1 MQKEEVVMTEEQYLD
16 TDPLL
21 MLNRSMDLSS
31 MQQSGSGVKAADNR
45 ETSSPAR
52 TATPAQAA
60 DLQQFLSPAADQRET
75 PVVGVARS
83 LSDATV
89 TAAGL
94 AVTVV
99 PQLNNDSV
107 LSNNRTSTS
116 HLAGTSNSHSAFS
129 PGQQINMPMTSTPNK
144 NLQSMTDGGL
154 SWHAS
159 TEGFVQDTVTDKSGA
174 GKSSS
179 LQQEVS
185 RLPESLGTR
194 IKNAAV
200 ANQSLAEQD
209 TLQSSD
215 DTSRSHNN
223 TTAMLS
229 RSLSPPEL
237 LPAMSPPG
245 CSSTPNVGSKR
256 ASLSQHH
263 HNDEDTDEDES
274 HTDDG
279 QNRSTASRD
288 PASKGLPVK
297 SKRGGSRGRRRSNE
311 KDVRHATRVRKPP
324 AKKARE
330 LLLYFYAKSNWNCS
344 NVGISVRVIV

>member
-1 MQKEEVVMTEEQYLD
+1 MQKEEVVLTEEQYLD

-52 TATPAQAA
+52 TVTPAQAA
-60 DLQQFLSPAADQRET
+60 DIQQFLSPAGDQHVT
-75 PVVGVARS
+75 PVVGGVARS

-89 TAAGL
+89 AAAGL
-94 AVTVV
+94 TVTVV
-99 PQLNNDSV
+99 PQHNDSV
-107 LSNNRTSTS
+107 LSNNQTSTS
-116 HLAGTSNSHSAFS
+116 HLGGTTDSHSAFS
-129 PGQQINMPMTSTPNK
+129 PRQQINMPMTSTPNK
-144 NLQSMTDGGL
+144 NLHSLADGGL

-159 TEGFVQDTVTDKSGA
+159 TEGFVQDTVTNKSGA

-185 RLPESLGTR
+185 GPPESLGTR

-200 ANQSLAEQD
+200 ANQSLTDQD
-209 TLQSSD
+209 TLQSSE
-215 DTSRSHNN
+215 DTSRGHIN

-237 LPAMSPPG
+237 LPAVSPPG

-256 ASLSQHH
+256 VSLSQHH
-263 HNDEDTDEDES
+263 NYDEDTEEDES
-274 HTDDG
+274 HTDDD
-279 QNRSTASRD
+279 QNRSTAGRD
-288 PASKGLPVK
+288 PPSKGLPVK
-297 SKRGGSRGRRRSNE
+297 SKHGRSKGRRRSNE
-311 KDVRHATRVRKPP
+311 KDVHHATRVRKPP

-330 LLLYFYAKSNWNCS
+330 LLLYFYPKSN
-344 NVGISVRVIV
+344 